1 MHILYKCGFC
11 DRTGS
16 EDAILEHER
25 ECVSDPKNRACSSC
39 KFHSLEFSGLS
50 YWFNDMCSNPP
61 NIVDEVKLKCTVINC
76 ERWEYED

>member
-1 MHILYKCGFC
+1 MHILHKCDCC

-16 EDAILEHER
+16 RDVILKHEA
-25 ECVSDPKNRACSSC
+25 ECVSDPKNKACSSC
-39 KFHSLEFSGLS
+39 RFHDIRLTEIGF
-50 YWFNDMCSNPP
+50 WFDDICTNPP